1 MNELISLA
9 GVCKAYPM
17 GGRNKTHALCDVSL
31 QIGRGETVGLVGE
44 SGSGKSTLARIVM
57 GIEQPDSGEV
67 RYAGKPV
74 VVGRGGGQSQIIFQD
89 TLGAL
94 DPRMTVGASIAE
106 GMEIHRMLD
115 SAGRRERVGQ
125 LLELVG
131 LERGHAARYPQ
142 DFSGGQR
149 QRICIARALA
159 VNPKFLV
166 CDEVISALD
175 ISVQSHIMNLLRE
188 LKERLG
194 LTYLFIAHDLNRV
207 NYLSDRIAVLYLGRV
222 VELGESDGVC
232 QKPQHPYTRLLLDA
246 VLLPDPK
253 KKTLA
258 RIPIRV
264 GDALPVAM
272 GCAFAGGCPQT
283 QAQCHQAPPVLREW
297 EPGHFVACHLAL

>member
-1 MNELISLA
+1 MNELISLT
-9 GVCKAYPM
+9 GICKAYPI
-17 GGRNKTHALCDVSL
+17 GGKSKTHALRDISL
-31 QIGRGETVGLVGE
+31 QIGKGETLGLVGE

-57 GIEQPDSGEV
+57 GIERPDSGEV
-67 RYAGKPV
+67 RYAGEPIV
-74 VVGRGGGQSQIIFQD
+74 TGRGGRLSQIIFQD

-94 DPRMTVGASIAE
+94 DPRMTAGASIAE

-115 SAGRRERVGQ
+115 RAGRRERVGA

-142 DFSGGQR
+142 ELSGGQR
-149 QRICIARALA
+149 QRVCIARALA
-159 VNPKFLV
+159 VDPEFLV

-188 LKERLG
+188 LKDRLG

-222 VELGESDGVC
+222 VELGESDAVC
-232 QKPQHPYTRLLLDA
+232 LSPQHPYTRLLLDA

-253 KKTLA
+253 HKTLT
-258 RIPIRV
+258 RIPARA
-264 GDALPVAM
+264 GDALSEAS
-272 GCAFAGGCPQT
+272 GCAFAGVCPQA
-283 QAQCHQAPPVLREW
+283 QAQCRERPPVLRECAS
-297 EPGHFVACHLAL
+297 GHFVACHLSP